1 VLRTYLCNNAVP
13 VANFFSVLVDVRVPS
28 VEENAMHMGRTFQRT
43 VERYPER
50 TAVVDPDA
58 DVRYTYKQWNDRVN
72 RVATTLAERGVEQ
85 GDRVGVILQPRIQA
99 GTVYWAIQKL
109 GAVFTPY
116 NVRAAADEI
125 QHLVNNTEP
134 NVLIYSSVAKDAV
147 DGARQAFES
156 TDDLIYTDNDLPEY
170 ATAFDDFVDRGSVEV
185 EPANLSSEETSVILH
200 TSGTTGRP
208 KGVPRSHTNTH
219 AAATAHAIQSQWVDG
234 EATLGAMPI
243 YHTMGLR
250 SLTTATVLGGTW
262 AAQRSFDPQQAV
274 ALIDEEEL
282 TSLYLVPTVFHD
294 LARYN
299 GSETAD
305 LSSVRRLA
313 YAGTPMTATVQQE
326 LREMFDPDIFI
337 NHFGS
342 TEVYTYSICSW
353 LDQKPGCA
361 GRAGINTR
369 VRVVTPE
376 QEGTVPPTETVEQ
389 EELGEIIVDAT
400 SPEAFDGYLN
410 HPEATENA
418 FQDNWYFTGDLGYHD
433 EDGDLFVVGRVDD
446 MIISGG
452 ENIYPVE
459 VEDVLDSHKD
469 VNEVAV
475 VGLQDD
481 RWNQIVTAFVK
492 PVPSPGVA
500 DFNAL
505 ADTLDEYCRN
515 SGELANFKRPRKFVF
530 VDEIMR
536 SNVGKVL
543 RRELEIDDLD
553 AELYATVDV

>member
-1 VLRTYLCNNAVP
+1 
-13 VANFFSVLVDVRVPS
+13 
-28 VEENAMHMGRTFQRT
+28 MGRIFQQT

-58 DVRYTYKQWNDRVN
+58 DVRYTYEQWNDRVN
-72 RVATTLAERGVEQ
+72 GVATEFAERGIER
-85 GDRVGVILQPRIQA
+85 GDRVGVILQPRVQA

-125 QHLVNNTEP
+125 QYLVNNTEP
-134 NVLIYSSVAKDAV
+134 DLLVYSSVARSAV

-156 TDDLIYTDNDLPEY
+156 TDELVYTDSDRPEY
-170 ATAFDDFVDRGSVEV
+170 ATAFS
-185 EPANLSSEETSVILH
+185 NLAQGGSSEVKPVGLKSDETSVILH
-200 TSGTTGRP
+200 TSGTTGQP
-208 KGVPRSHTNTH
+208 KGVPRSHTNTY
-219 AAATAHAIQSQWVDG
+219 AAATAHAIQAQWVDG

-250 SLTTATVLGGTW
+250 SLTTATVLGGIW

-274 ALIDEEEL
+274 TLIEEEEL

-294 LARYN
+294 LARYD
-299 GSETAD
+299 GTETAD
-305 LSSVRRLA
+305 LSSVCRLA
-313 YAGTPMTATVQQE
+313 YAGTPMTEAIQRD
-326 LREMFDPDIFI
+326 LREMFDPDVFV

-342 TEVYTYSICSW
+342 TEIYTYSICSW
-353 LDQKPGCA
+353 LDQKPGCS

-376 QEGTVPPTETVEQ
+376 RKGTVPPTETVEQ
-389 EELGEIIVDAT
+389 GALGEVIVDAT

-418 FQDNWYFTGDLGYHD
+418 FQDEWYFTGDLGYRD

-459 VEDVLDSHKD
+459 VEDVLDSHEE
-469 VNEVAV
+469 VNEVAI

-481 RWNQIVTAFVK
+481 RWNQVVAAFVK
-492 PVPSPGVA
+492 PMSSPDVT
-500 DFNAL
+500 DF
-505 ADTLDEYCRN
+505 DTLAETLDGYCRN
-515 SGELANFKRPRKFVF
+515 SGNLANFKRPRKFVF
-530 VDEIMR
+530 VDEIMK

-543 RRELEIDDLD
+543 RRELEIDDID
-553 AELYATVDV
+553 TELYATIEV